1 MTGTLGSRIADELDI
16 AREDAW
22 VLDDCVVE
30 KREFDNDLH
39 AFDVYMYRECDGR
52 IVVQSIIP
60 ADLDAQAEIVNRL
73 DAGESPLGGWEDG
86 MGEAVHPYN
95 GEPVKIP
102 SWGA

>member
-1 MTGTLGSRIADELDI
+1 MTGMLGSRIADELDI

-39 AFDVYMYRECDGR
+39 AFDVYMRREDDGR
-52 IVVQSIIP
+52 IVVQTIIP
-60 ADLDAQAEIVNRL
+60 ADLDAQAEIVYRL

-86 MGEAVHPYN
+86 MGSAVCPDN
-95 GEPVKIP
+95 GLPVT
-102 SWGA
+102 SAAWGA

>member
-1 MTGTLGSRIADELDI
+1 MTGMLGSRIADELDI

-60 ADLDAQAEIVNRL
+60 ADLDAQAEIVYRL

-86 MGEAVHPYN
+86 MGSAVCPDN
-95 GEPVKIP
+95 GLPVT
-102 SWGA
+102 SAAWGA

>member
-86 MGEAVHPYN
+86 MGSAVCPDN
-95 GEPVKIP
+95 GLPVT
-102 SWGA
+102 SAAWGA

>member
-1 MTGTLGSRIADELDI
+1 MTGMLGSRIADKLNID
-16 AREDAW
+16 REDAW

-30 KREFDNDLH
+30 ERRFDNDLN
-39 AFDVYMYRECDGR
+39 AFDVYMRREDDGR
-52 IVVQSIIP
+52 IVVQTIIP
-60 ADLDAQAEIVNRL
+60 ADLDAQAEIVYRL

-102 SWGA
+102 SWEA